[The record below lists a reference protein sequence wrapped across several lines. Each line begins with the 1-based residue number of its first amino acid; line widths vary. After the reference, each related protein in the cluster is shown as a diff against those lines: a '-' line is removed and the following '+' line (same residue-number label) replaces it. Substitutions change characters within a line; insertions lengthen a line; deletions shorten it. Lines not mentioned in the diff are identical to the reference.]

1 MENKVILISIDG
13 MRPDG
18 FLQCGHP
25 FAQQMLKEWSYTL
38 TARSVSPSIT
48 LPCHTSIFYSVP
60 PTRHGIFTNLYTP
73 PVRPVKGLAES
84 LAEAGKI
91 NAAFYNWETMRH
103 VWRSETMKYTTLI
116 DAYAEENTDAALTD
130 CAIRLIQAREPD
142 FVYLYMVETDDK
154 GGHDH
159 GWMTPEYLKQLANAV
174 GCVQKVFEAAKERY
188 HILVTADHGG
198 HDRTH
203 GTDSPEDMTIPMFFW
218 GKGFEGGRQLQN
230 LTLLDI
236 TPTIADLMGL
246 PMVREWEGK
255 SVLR

>member
-1 MENKVILISIDG
+1 
-13 MRPDG
+13 
-18 FLQCGHP
+18 
-25 FAQQMLKEWSYTL
+25 
-38 TARSVSPSIT
+38 
-48 LPCHTSIFYSVP
+48 
-60 PTRHGIFTNLYTP
+60 
-73 PVRPVKGLAES
+73 
-84 LAEAGKI
+84 
-91 NAAFYNWETMRH
+91 MRH

>member
-1 MENKVILISIDG
+1 MDNKVILISIDG

-159 GWMTPEYLKQLANAV
+159 GWMTLEYLKQLANAV

-218 GKGFEGGRQLQN
+218 GKGFEGGR
-230 LTLLDI
+230 
-236 TPTIADLMGL
+236 
-246 PMVREWEGK
+246 
-255 SVLR
+255 